1 MPIKL
6 ECLSPAS
13 ISSLALH
20 SLIKQRALLSNV
32 RLHSK
37 YFCNK
42 LVRLTSAQHYP
53 GLIVVVKHKE
63 ELEKEEAELWTSGWI
78 EESTKQMSV
87 RPKTPK
93 KRKERA
99 VLKTPEERKV
109 FNYAN
114 RLGFDG
120 KLFEVTKIN
129 KGKQICISR
138 KSPDIIPAVNVDGN
152 IVITENFLLY
162 HRLKAMNLRDPE
174 TIEKIKKACSS
185 PQKTTKDSGK

>member
-1 MPIKL
+1 MSSPSPFKSGSPDA
-6 ECLSPAS
+6 LSKRLKQCRS
-13 ISSLALH
+13 RRERQ
-20 SLIKQRALLSNV
+20 LIMESYEIEKREEIRMEKA
-32 RLHSK
+32 
-37 YFCNK
+37 
-42 LVRLTSAQHYP
+42 RLTA
-53 GLIVVVKHKE
+53 LRLVKHKE